1 MLLELQ
7 QIIVKPGQEMLL
19 KDISWQQLEN
29 ILAEMGEKRAARIS
43 YSDGWL
49 EIMVP
54 LPEHEKDKEIFGE
67 LVRILLDKLEIDFE
81 PFGSTTLKNERMR
94 QAVEPDTSFYIQN
107 QAAVIGKNRIDLNI
121 DPPPD
126 LAIEI
131 DITSRTRF
139 DNYEILGVP
148 EFWRYQQQ
156 GLEIFLLR
164 EGKYVKSQSS
174 PNFPNIPIIELVNE
188 YVRQCLTIGRSQ
200 AMRSFR
206 SWVKDN
212 LYTQNG
218 LIV

>member
-54 LPEHEKDKEIFGE
+54 LPEHEKDKEYIGD
-67 LVRILLDKLEIDFE
+67 LVKILLETLQIDFE
-81 PFGSTTLKNERMR
+81 PFGSTTLKNEQMR
-94 QAVEPDTSFYIQN
+94 QAVEPDTCFYIQN
-107 QAAVIGKNRIDLNI
+107 QAAVIGKNRLDLTV
-121 DPPPD
+121 DSPPD

-148 EFWRYQQQ
+148 ELWRYTKQ
-156 GLEIFLLR
+156 GLEISVLQ
-164 EGKYVKSQSS
+164 E
-174 PNFPNIPIIELVNE
+174 
-188 YVRQCLTIGRSQ
+188 
-200 AMRSFR
+200 
-206 SWVKDN
+206 
-212 LYTQNG
+212 
-218 LIV
+218 

>member
-67 LVRILLDKLEIDFE
+67 LVRILLDHLEIDFE
-81 PFGSTTLKNERMR
+81 PFGSTTLKNEQMR
-94 QAVEPDTSFYIQN
+94 QAVEPDTCFYIQN
-107 QAAVIGKNRIDLNI
+107 QAAVIGKNRLDLTV

-139 DNYEILGVP
+139 DNYEILGFP
-148 EFWRYQQQ
+148 ELWRYTKQ
-156 GLEIFLLR
+156 GLEISVLQ
-164 EGKYVKSQSS
+164 EGKYIKLPSS
-174 PNFPNIPIIELVNE
+174 PNFPNIPIVELINE
-188 YVRQCLTIGRSQ
+188 YVQQCLTIGRSQ
-200 AMRSFR
+200 AMRNFR
-206 SWVKDN
+206 TWLNSN
-212 LYTQNG
+212 L
-218 LIV
+218 

>member
-7 QIIVKPGQEMLL
+7 QIIVNPGQQMLL
-19 KDISWQQLEN
+19 KDISWQKLEK
-29 ILAEMGEKRAARIS
+29 ILEEMGERRAARIS

-54 LPEHEKDKEIFGE
+54 LPEHEKDKELLGD
-67 LVRILLDKLEIDFE
+67 LVKILLEILQIDFE

-139 DNYEILGVP
+139 ENYEILGVP
-148 EFWRYQQQ
+148 ELWRYQQQ
-156 GLEIFLLR
+156 GLEIFLLQ
-164 EGKYVKSQSS
+164 EGKYIKSQSS

-188 YVRQCLTIGRSQ
+188 YVRQCLSIGRSQ

-212 LYTQNG
+212 L
-218 LIV
+218 